1 MTSLLDLDREVLL
14 PAYNIAD
21 NRPTET
27 EEDLNPILASVA
39 VALWFIDETLRCSN
53 FSCVENHHR
62 QSGERSN
69 YLECPEATGL
79 GVDRV

>member
-1 MTSLLDLDREVLL
+1 V
-14 PAYNIAD
+14 NIAD

-39 VALWFIDETLRCSN
+39 VAFWFTDETLRSRN

-62 QSGERSN
+62 QGGERSN
-69 YLECPEATGL
+69 YFEVPEATGL